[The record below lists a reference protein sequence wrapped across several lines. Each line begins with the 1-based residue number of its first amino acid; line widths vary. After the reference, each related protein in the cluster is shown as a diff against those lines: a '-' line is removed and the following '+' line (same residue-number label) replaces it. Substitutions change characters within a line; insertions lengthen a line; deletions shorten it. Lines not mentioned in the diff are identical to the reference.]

1 MSVNQLL
8 VLLLHLTF
16 KTGFTAEISVFV
28 KMGASVQLDIQ
39 TQLQKIDFILWEK
52 DNSTQIVT
60 YISSKKKS
68 NFDSTYKNRVYF
80 NPETFSMTL
89 NNMEN
94 TDNGLYTALAN
105 YETYVAAYNVSVY
118 DEVKAPVLTVNS
130 NQSSSDSCIVN
141 FTCRSHHFTLNS
153 TYNRGSCSQKEVI
166 SDGINTLI
174 LSCSEKSII
183 CKLSNPVSSKE
194 DKKYIKELCV
204 NKDQNPEESSSSST
218 PWWPVGVGVA
228 AIVLILTGLVI
239 LYCKHKKGAQKEVE
253 GTVYAQAEGQEMQKL
268 NRDCHTYDTP
278 DRVQDQKQKKTADER
293 PETTYCT
300 VGQHQKPCIPPETD
314 HTIYSAVF
322 KQSNKKP
329 PTI

>member
-8 VLLLHLTF
+8 VLLFLLTF
-16 KTGFTAEISVFV
+16 KTGFTAEIYVFV

-60 YISSKKKS
+60 YISLMKKA

-105 YETYVAAYNVSVY
+105 EKTYVAAYNVSVY

-183 CKLSNPVSSKE
+183 CNLSNPVSSKE

-204 NKDQNPEESSSSST
+204 NKDQNPEESSSSSSSST

-239 LYCKHKKGAQKEVE
+239 LYCKHKKGAQQEDH
-253 GTVYAQAEGQEMQKL
+253 TVYTHVQFLICDNGNKSQTQVSSL
-268 NRDCHTYDTP
+268 SSNLQN
-278 DRVQDQKQKKTADER
+278 RVQ
-293 PETTYCT
+293 C
-300 VGQHQKPCIPPETD
+300 
-314 HTIYSAVF
+314 
-322 KQSNKKP
+322 
-329 PTI
+329 